1 MTGVAVSNRR
11 TGNTNRGGRRG
22 GLDMAGLLFEKLT
35 VIRRATDEEVR
46 ALKWSNFTSARWL
59 CRCSCGANKIA
70 LGSNLRNHST
80 KSCGAA
86 GCKIGPKQFNARPRH
101 TRPNGQ

>member
-59 CRCSCGANKIA
+59 CRLQPAQPQHQVMWRGRLQNRAE
-70 LGSNLRNHST
+70 T
-80 KSCGAA
+80 V
-86 GCKIGPKQFNARPRH
+86 
-101 TRPNGQ
+101 